1 MKTVVVTRHAALLEL
16 LRERGIIDGTERVIP
31 HVDNPD
37 DIAGAHV
44 IGVLPLRLAARAA
57 CVTEIPLNLS
67 ADDRGKELTIE
78 RMREVAGEATTFVVD
93 VVVDCGPYSKVW
105 NRAMGEEA

>member
-57 CVTEIPLNLS
+57 VVTEIPLNLS
-67 ADDRGKELTIE
+67 AADRGKELTIE
-78 RMREVAGEATTFVVD
+78 RMREVAGEATSFMVEE
-93 VVVDCGPYSKVW
+93 VVDCAMYTKAW
-105 NRAMGEEA
+105 NRLTRE